1 MAIAESV
8 IKLIKIKA
16 RKCGKHYLSEKTNLQ
31 PEVYSRIS
39 HGLKATG
46 AEVLYFFSDTRGVR
60 THKSLR
66 QQRTRLISSLAL
78 KIIIRYK
85 QDYTLNNPGRN

>member
-1 MAIAESV
+1 MITSRFNTFMRPFNS
-8 IKLIKIKA
+8 L
-16 RKCGKHYLSEKTNLQ
+16 NLNLNLMLKF
-31 PEVYSRIS
+31 VLKFVLN
-39 HGLKATG
+39 LKATG

-66 QQRTRLISSLAL
+66 QQRSRLISSLAL